1 MDQHLYDRLFYLLPI
16 LGSLM
21 LALGLAILAYRRRHI
36 PGGFLFAIFLLAEA
50 SWIGGYILELLSP
63 SLEGKIFWDDF
74 QFIGTFMAPVI
85 ALWFTFQF
93 CNVKSKISTET
104 KLAMAVPILILT
116 ILVYTNPWHHLVM
129 LDQRLIPD
137 HLFGEYA
144 YTYGI
149 PFYMGVVYTYF
160 LSLWSIYLL
169 LNLVSRQSGV
179 YRLQTSFILIGYIIP
194 VAGSILTLVDL
205 PFFPQRDISPY
216 YFAIANL
223 FIAYGLFRLRIF
235 DIVPIGRSLAM
246 DHMHD
251 GLLIV
256 DAAGRLVDINKAAC
270 TLMKQPGL
278 TASAQLIQT
287 LPEGWGSLLKFE
299 NSDPA
304 ARVKEFSC
312 GEGADAQYFELST
325 TPIHDQYDHFLGY
338 ILILHDISI
347 QKKSELVLQTAYN
360 ELEQRVQERT
370 RELAQ
375 SEIRYRSIIE
385 QTSDGFVLID
395 HNGIILEANPMFEH
409 ICAIPLQEVI
419 GHYAWEVQ
427 ARLSGSPER
436 EERAK
441 KLILDIVQNPGRNTE
456 TELIEIPIKIREGQN
471 KTIQF
476 LVFPIE
482 VENITRIGIF
492 IRDITDLKQAQAS
505 LQKLNNELENRVAE
519 RTAQLEA
526 VNKELEAFSYSVSHD
541 LRAPLRRV
549 SGFAAMLEEDLGSSL
564 SLENRDHLQ
573 RIVTNVGYMEA
584 LINALL
590 IFSRMERQSLNL
602 QLVQPGDVIRQ
613 AWDEVSRELGG
624 RQVSIEINDPP
635 ACQADPLL
643 LKQVYINLLSNAVKY
658 TRPQPEA
665 KIWVGWQE
673 QDGVVVYFIRDNGVG
688 FDMAQAG
695 RLFSIFQ
702 RLHSE
707 EQFEGIGIGLS
718 TVQRII
724 TRHGGR
730 IWAEAAP
737 NQGACFYFTLSLAR
751 NTH

>member
-1 MDQHLYDRLFYLLPI
+1 MSTQCI
-16 LGSLM
+16 SN
-21 LALGLAILAYRRRHI
+21 
-36 PGGFLFAIFLLAEA
+36 
-50 SWIGGYILELLSP
+50 YI
-63 SLEGKIFWDDF
+63 
-74 QFIGTFMAPVI
+74 TH
-85 ALWFTFQF
+85 FT
-93 CNVKSKISTET
+93 
-104 KLAMAVPILILT
+104 
-116 ILVYTNPWHHLVM
+116 
-129 LDQRLIPD
+129 
-137 HLFGEYA
+137 
-144 YTYGI
+144 
-149 PFYMGVVYTYF
+149 
-160 LSLWSIYLL
+160 
-169 LNLVSRQSGV
+169 
-179 YRLQTSFILIGYIIP
+179 
-194 VAGSILTLVDL
+194 
-205 PFFPQRDISPY
+205 
-216 YFAIANL
+216 
-223 FIAYGLFRLRIF
+223 
-235 DIVPIGRSLAM
+235 
-246 DHMHD
+246 
-251 GLLIV
+251 
-256 DAAGRLVDINKAAC
+256 
-270 TLMKQPGL
+270 
-278 TASAQLIQT
+278 
-287 LPEGWGSLLKFE
+287 
-299 NSDPA
+299 
-304 ARVKEFSC
+304 
-312 GEGADAQYFELST
+312 
-325 TPIHDQYDHFLGY
+325 
-338 ILILHDISI
+338 
-347 QKKSELVLQTAYN
+347 
-360 ELEQRVQERT
+360 
-370 RELAQ
+370 
-375 SEIRYRSIIE
+375 
-385 QTSDGFVLID
+385 
-395 HNGIILEANPMFEH
+395 
-409 ICAIPLQEVI
+409 
-419 GHYAWEVQ
+419 
-427 ARLSGSPER
+427 
-436 EERAK
+436 
-441 KLILDIVQNPGRNTE
+441 NTE